1 MQRHESLQPLSREHH
16 QTLKIARRLQWG
28 EPDAD
33 LLRDLAEHRGE
44 LAAHFVTE
52 ESIGRQARGQ
62 CHDDAILA
70 AQLEQMES
78 EHRQI
83 EQQLAE
89 VLDGQGDRAAYH
101 RLGELLVAHVRFE
114 ERELFNRLQEGCL
127 PGQAGGAH
135 D

>member
-16 QTLKIARRLQWG
+16 QTLQIARRLQSG

-33 LLRDLAEHRGE
+33 LRQDLSAHRAD
-44 LAAHFVTE
+44 LKAHFAAE
-52 ESIGRQARGQ
+52 ESIGRQALMQ
-62 CHDDAILA
+62 CPDDTILA
-70 AQLEQMES
+70 ELLDRMQR

-83 EQQLAE
+83 EKLLVE
-89 VLDGQGDRAAYH
+89 MLDEAGGSATGR

-127 PGQAGGAH
+127 AGQAGEPA
-135 D
+135 

>member
-33 LLRDLAEHRGE
+33 LLRDLTEHRGE
-44 LAAHFVTE
+44 LEAHFATE
-52 ESIGRQARGQ
+52 ESIGRQALRQCPTDTTLAGQ
-62 CHDDAILA
+62 LDRM
-70 AQLEQMES
+70 QR

-83 EQQLAE
+83 EELLTA
-89 VLDGQGDRAAYH
+89 VLDGDGEQSNCH

-114 ERELFNRLQEGCL
+114 ERELFNHLQEGCL
-127 PGQAGGAH
+127 PGQAGEPA
-135 D
+135 